1 MQWFLTLFAT
11 CLPKNTLLR
20 VWDCVFL
27 EGSEILFRTSLA
39 IWDKL
44 ATSVMKATSADSF
57 YSMMSILSIR
67 LFDESSGAG
76 ENELIAKI
84 YSYGPFP
91 LPGLNEL
98 REKFT

>member
-11 CLPKNTLLR
+11 CLPKSALLR
-20 VWDCVFL
+20 VWDCIFL

-84 YSYGPFP
+84 YSFGAFP
-91 LPGLNEL
+91 MAGLNEL

>member
-11 CLPKNTLLR
+11 CLPKSALLR
-20 VWDCVFL
+20 VWDCIFL

-44 ATSVMKATSADSF
+44 SVPVMKATSADSF

-67 LFDESSGAG
+67 LFDESVGG
-76 ENELIAKI
+76 ENELIDKI

-91 LPGLNEL
+91 LPSLDEL

>member
-1 MQWFLTLFAT
+1 
-11 CLPKNTLLR
+11 
-20 VWDCVFL
+20 
-27 EGSEILFRTSLA
+27 
-39 IWDKL
+39 
-44 ATSVMKATSADSF
+44 MKATSADSF

-84 YSYGPFP
+84 YSFGTFP
-91 LPGLNEL
+91 LAGLNEL